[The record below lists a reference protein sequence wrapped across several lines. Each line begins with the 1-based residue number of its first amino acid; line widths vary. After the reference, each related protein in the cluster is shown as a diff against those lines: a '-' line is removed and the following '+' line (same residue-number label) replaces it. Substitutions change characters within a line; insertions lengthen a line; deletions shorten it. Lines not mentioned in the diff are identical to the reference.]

1 MARKI
6 VNRLELRR
14 ESDAAEAR
22 SEDEQEVETEE
33 EGGDDEEEGD
43 EDGEG
48 KPKKKPKAKTAKAK
62 KEPAKRKSRAAA
74 KEVRHKA
81 FWAVYNQSMKRVATF
96 EHSERKLAD
105 KKAEELTASQ
115 KSPHWV
121 QSYKEAISE

>member
-14 ESDAAEAR
+14 ESDAAER
-22 SEDEQEVETEE
+22 LEDEELDTEE
-33 EGGDDEEEGD
+33 EGEEEEEEGD

-48 KPKKKPKAKTAKAK
+48 KPKKKAKPKAKAK

-74 KEVRHKA
+74 KEVRLKA
-81 FWAVYNQSMKRVATF
+81 YWGVFNQSMKRVALF
-96 EHSERKLAD
+96 EHSERKQAE
-105 KKAEELTASQ
+105 KKAEELSASQ

-121 QSYKEAISE
+121 QSVKEAISE

>member
-14 ESDAAEAR
+14 ESDAAER
-22 SEDEQEVETEE
+22 LEDDQEVETEE
-33 EGGDDEEEGD
+33 EGGDEEEEGD

-48 KPKKKPKAKTAKAK
+48 KPKKKAKAKAKPK

-74 KEVRHKA
+74 KEVRLKA
-81 FWAVYNQSMKRVATF
+81 YWGVFNQSMKRVALF
-96 EHSERKLAD
+96 EHSERKQAD
-105 KKAEELTASQ
+105 KKAEELSASQ

-121 QSYKEAISE
+121 QSVKEAISE

>member
-22 SEDEQEVETEE
+22 QEDEQEVENEE
-33 EGGDDEEEGD
+33 EGEEEEEGD

-48 KPKKKPKAKTAKAK
+48 KPKKKKAKAAKPK

-96 EHSERKLAD
+96 EHSERKQAD

-121 QSYKEAISE
+121 QAYKEAISE